1 MVQIILEVSLL
12 SFQLI
17 LDDWFNSGSYKPSYP
32 HHIDMVQTTAFH
44 ESGENGSFENINIER
59 EAINYGE
66 EIIGSRFAEEN
77 SNYYGYL

>member
-1 MVQIILEVSLL
+1 MTLQSM
-12 SFQLI
+12 F
-17 LDDWFNSGSYKPSYP
+17 PSP

-77 SNYYGYL
+77 SNYGYLYKLRIPKYR